1 MSFQGFARE
10 EQFSTNQINIDIS
23 SVINN
28 DLAEASRM
36 SKFMAKNQSMQE
48 RWGNMYLNALI
59 NKHEAEKENRR
70 RNFDFFMEN
79 RKAIQEQVARNDKIR
94 VQNAATEAERTP
106 APLSETIIPIL
117 WDFAV
122 KAGSKVI
129 QKAVAKKNEEAAEA
143 KAREDKEVGRVI
155 GRIGSEASES
165 QKEFLKGDPFGKSY
179 RDSSAAQQAE
189 VRAHF
194 NSLGNFKATEAN
206 VAYIHKANGLD
217 KVDYQMNFYSQQNT
231 SEGYTRFI
239 DSFEVDI
246 GGRKW
251 NYADVVE
258 NGNAATKHAYF
269 SEARRAYENSVAPKT
284 GLLPSVREGMN
295 KAYRAVEAPLRRRW
309 ADLQYRQDVQDNTA
323 QFANALSAAIDS
335 GGAAGAVEFLQGPQ
349 SPIAIFGPQR
359 GGKMIQQVLS
369 SGAYTG
375 SDIGYIM
382 KNARIFGPNGEKL
395 KPGTAKWAEYEQIR
409 RDQIQ
414 YEQQGFQSAST
425 EKLNT
430 FRDLLNGVD
439 NLNQQQA
446 QVLLGEANKPGSRT
460 HQALL
465 EMSSVPGGQNLAKQY
480 YTALQQKSG
489 YLPMPE
495 VNNPDWETM
504 SKVYND
510 AAIKSIAK
518 RASTEALI
526 QGGFPSDKLPEDQSA
541 AQNYTRLWLE
551 SRIGELRERGITSER
566 DIQLA
571 IGAMLEDESNTHT
584 KELYRMIMPKV
595 TKSGKSAEDGGGIP
609 QPPEYYPR
617 LQKALSEGVRGSD
630 GRQEYERLRKSV
642 PIGGYLDRSKIWTD
656 GVIRG
661 QMEPFLD
668 RLKLAKESGGDVQD
682 TIARFAPPVLRDIAR
697 SWNNGHITQVI
708 NSAISEG
715 NFPKSYSLLTGDD
728 LFDAGEVEQFKREQG
743 RAFMDLPESA
753 QTVVSLQPTR
763 QLASHVP
770 HDITAPFGEQRSTGT
785 HYGTDIA
792 GAGVGAQSSIV
803 PITVTNL
810 ENSSTGGKGW
820 QGIFQ
825 THTNQKV
832 EIRSLHHSELY
843 GKIGQTIQ
851 PGTAI
856 AKVGSTGRSTGPH
869 QHLEFYIDDKLV
881 DGETILPGDNKR
893 LIDYIVGH
901 KL

>member
-48 RWGNMYLNALI
+48 RWGTMYLNALI
-59 NKHEAEKENRR
+59 NKHAAEKENRR

-106 APLSETIIPIL
+106 APLSETIVPIL
-117 WDFAV
+117 FDFAV

-129 QKAVAKKNEEAAEA
+129 QNAMAKKKQEAAEA
-143 KAREDKEVGRVI
+143 KANEDKQVASVI
-155 GRIGSEASES
+155 GGMAAEMSPEQDAIRKES
-165 QKEFLKGDPFGKSY
+165 FNDAYFDL
-179 RDSSAAQQAE
+179 SAKQQAE

-194 NSLGNFKATEAN
+194 NSLGKFQATEAN

-217 KVDYQMNFYSQQNT
+217 KVDWQTNYYSPEITAKNYA
-231 SEGYTRFI
+231 SH
-239 DSFEVDI
+239 VDALTVNI
-246 GGRKW
+246 GGRDW
-251 NYADVVE
+251 NYADVIE
-258 NGNAATKHAYF
+258 NGNQATLDAFHA
-269 SEARRAYENSVAPKT
+269 EARRTYENSVAPET
-284 GLLPSVREGMN
+284 GLLPSVREGMRD
-295 KAYRAVEAPLRRRW
+295 AYRTVESAPGRRFRQI
-309 ADLQYRQDVQDNTA
+309 QYARAVQDNDSQLATG
-323 QFANALSAAIDS
+323 LSAAIAR
-335 GGAAGAVEFLQGPQ
+335 GGDAAGVEWLNSTRGPNAVWGHQIGYERTLKLLKSGAYSSNFIGHLMKEGK
-349 SPIAIFGPQR
+349 IFGPP
-359 GGKMIQQVLS
+359 
-369 SGAYTG
+369 GA
-375 SDIGYIM
+375 
-382 KNARIFGPNGEKL
+382 EKL
-395 KPGTAKWAEYEQIR
+395 KPGTDKWAELEEIR
-409 RDQIQ
+409 RNQVQ

-430 FRDLLNGVD
+430 FRGLLNDLQG
-439 NLNQQQA
+439 LNQQQS
-446 QVLLGEANKPGSRT
+446 QVLLGEANKEGSRT
-460 HQALL
+460 WQILQ
-465 EMSSVPGGQNLAKQY
+465 EMSSVPGGKNLAKQY

-489 YLPMPE
+489 YQPMPE
-495 VNNPDWETM
+495 VINPDWETM

-571 IGAMLEDESNTHT
+571 IGAMLEDDLNTHT

-617 LQKALSEGVRGSD
+617 LQKALADGVKGSD
-630 GRQEYERLRKSV
+630 GRQEYARLRKSV
-642 PIGGYLDRSKIWTD
+642 PIGGYLDRSKIWQD

-668 RLKLAKESGGDVQD
+668 ILKLAKESGGDVQD
-682 TIARFAPPVLRDIAR
+682 TIARFAPAVLRDIAG
-697 SWNNGHITQVI
+697 SWNNGHITQAI

-743 RAFMDLPESA
+743 RAFMNLPDSA
-753 QTVVSLQPTR
+753 QTVVSQQPTR
-763 QLASHVP
+763 QFAPYAAKYQGIGIADYKQRPVEFTPEAGRDFETMNAAYITETGDQTGLGPGISSSLRRPEDTARLKASGNPNVAP
-770 HDITAPFGEQRSTGT
+770 HDQSNHPKGKAFDINWYSPQGVWIRNNAQRFGFKYNNYNSQST
-785 HYGTDIA
+785 HFDHI
-792 GAGVGAQSSIV
+792 
-803 PITVTNL
+803 
-810 ENSSTGGKGW
+810 GG
-820 QGIFQ
+820 
-825 THTNQKV
+825 N
-832 EIRSLHHSELY
+832 
-843 GKIGQTIQ
+843 
-851 PGTAI
+851 
-856 AKVGSTGRSTGPH
+856 
-869 QHLEFYIDDKLV
+869 
-881 DGETILPGDNKR
+881 
-893 LIDYIVGH
+893 
-901 KL
+901 